1 MIPRIEEEGGDI
13 AWPATRYN
21 EGVMARQLEAV
32 YEQGVLRPLEPL
44 ILPEHQHVH
53 LTLEE
58 HPTEVKPANGGPAQE
73 NPEMLS
79 WKSTEPVNERREE
92 MQWLAQESSSYAGE
106 WVAIQGPRL
115 IAHGAK
121 LADVSAAA
129 KAAGVNDPFLASVPE
144 DPDIPFA
151 GW

>member
-1 MIPRIEEEGGDI
+1 MPQPTTG
-13 AWPATRYN
+13 YN
-21 EGVMARQLEAV
+21 EGAMARQLEAV

-44 ILPEHQHVH
+44 LLPEHQHVR

-58 HPTEVKPANGGPAQE
+58 QPTEVKSANGGTAHE
-73 NPEMLS
+73 TRT

-115 IAHGAK
+115 IAHGEK

-129 KAAGVNDPFLASVPE
+129 KAAGVNDPFFASVPE

>member
-1 MIPRIEEEGGDI
+1 
-13 AWPATRYN
+13 
-21 EGVMARQLEAV
+21 MARQLEAV
-32 YEQGVLRPLEPL
+32 YEQGVLHPLEPL
-44 ILPEHQHVH
+44 LLPEHQHVR

-58 HPTEVKPANGGPAQE
+58 PPAERSSANGGPAHE
-73 NPEMLS
+73 NPTMLS
-79 WKSTEPVNERREE
+79 WKSTEPANERREE

-115 IAHGAK
+115 IAHGPK

-129 KAAGVNDPFLASVPE
+129 IAAGVNDPFFASVPE
-144 DPDIPFA
+144 DPDVPLA